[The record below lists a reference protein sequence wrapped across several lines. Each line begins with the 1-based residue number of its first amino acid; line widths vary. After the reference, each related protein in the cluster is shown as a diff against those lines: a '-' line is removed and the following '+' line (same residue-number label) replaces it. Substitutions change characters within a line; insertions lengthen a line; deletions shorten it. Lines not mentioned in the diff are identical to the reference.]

1 MGVKRAIILRVRL
14 TFIENALI
22 KSRAKAVGL
31 TKSRFVRQ
39 IALGSEI
46 KLKQFTEE
54 EKQLFRVLAG
64 LAGLSGMSGDCL
76 LSTSSKRLGY
86 DVSGVPDG
94 RLDSQPDHPA
104 CGVEPRAAMAL
115 RNAS

>member
-54 EKQLFRVLAG
+54 EKQL
-64 LAGLSGMSGDCL
+64 SGYWQGWPIISNRICF
-76 LSTSSKRLGY
+76 
-86 DVSGVPDG
+86 
-94 RLDSQPDHPA
+94 
-104 CGVEPRAAMAL
+104 
-115 RNAS
+115 